1 MRGHVL
7 TQTPYACASISYVHW
22 LVFLNIFYSFLIFWT
37 LNIWETQKLTS
48 LCLCSWYIHVQ
59 EQDNLPSY
67 YCFSALYNFLSRSLL
82 GLILPGTRAPLLL
95 PKQLKA
101 FGLAALLPA
110 MLSPS
115 NVHRTCV
122 LIISDFC
129 SNVPFSV
136 KASVTTEFTFQFF
149 HYELPMPIT
158 SFICPHSTYHMI
170 SSLLKQAFHG
180 QVI

>member
-1 MRGHVL
+1 MYKTKTICPVTIAL
-7 TQTPYACASISYVHW
+7 
-22 LVFLNIFYSFLIFWT
+22 
-37 LNIWETQKLTS
+37 
-48 LCLCSWYIHVQ
+48 
-59 EQDNLPSY
+59 
-67 YCFSALYNFLSRSLL
+67 ALYTTFFLSPSF

-115 NVHRTCV
+115 NVYRTCV